1 MMKRRTFLGSA
12 LTAMSAGSLDAP
24 SPPGKAFVPARADPL
39 VWPVVTK
46 VPAGI
51 RAFAGHTDTVPDVVG
66 RIGTPP
72 SLAIFTEGNHLMALL
87 SDDIL
92 GAFLP
97 WAKSQPR
104 YADLDLDNI
113 VVVTVPH
120 PAVVQMILTGG
131 LDLGNLLL
139 AG

>member
-1 MMKRRTFLGSA
+1 
-12 LTAMSAGSLDAP
+12 
-24 SPPGKAFVPARADPL
+24 VPARVAPL
-39 VWPVVTK
+39 VGPVVTK

-92 GAFLP
+92 GAFP
-97 WAKSQPR
+97 SWAKSQPR
-104 YADLDLDNI
+104 YADLDLHNT
-113 VVVTVPH
+113 VVVTVPQ
-120 PAVVQMILTGG
+120 PAVVQMIRTG
-131 LDLGNLLL
+131 
-139 AG
+139 AI